1 MTTRNDPAT
10 AAQVDA
16 IVSRLRAGGDDEA
29 ADVIEQQRRDFGRM
43 FGVAKTYCTSPAQV
57 RGECYR
63 DLNGTVEFYEGHDD
77 AFGWPAC
84 FRRVENGL
92 KHLIQK
98 LRSHHSTRPGITTIC
113 EKAERCLRG
122 FNIDD

>member
-1 MTTRNDPAT
+1 MSSEHATTSAP
-10 AAQVDA
+10 VDA
-16 IVSRLRAGGDDEA
+16 IVSRLRETGDNEA
-29 ADVIEQQRRDFGRM
+29 ADLIEQQRRDFGRM
-43 FGVAKTYCTSPAQV
+43 FGVAKTYCTAPAQL

-63 DLNGTVEFYEGHDD
+63 DLNGTVEFYEGWSD

-92 KHLIQK
+92 KYVITT

-113 EKAERCLRG
+113 EQAERCLRG